1 MNIYYKSS
9 TPTWSE
15 IWEKGMICAVFK
27 EDEDQ
32 WFRGIIE
39 ENLPEDKFQVYCYK
53 GYIKIKCS
61 KS

>member
-1 MNIYYKSS
+1 
-9 TPTWSE
+9 
-15 IWEKGMICAVFK
+15 MICAVFK